1 MKGPWTGC
9 TGAPGALRVS
19 ERQSG
24 DWIDDQ
30 LDDVRLQID
39 TTLPAAAAF
48 EIVKILSGAHLDR
61 MQDRVPRQVS
71 G

>member
-1 MKGPWTGC
+1 MT
-9 TGAPGALRVS
+9 S
-19 ERQSG
+19 
-24 DWIDDQ
+24 IDDQ

>member
-1 MKGPWTGC
+1 MGKTKNGTG
-9 TGAPGALRVS
+9 TVTPAFAMTS
-19 ERQSG
+19 
-24 DWIDDQ
+24 IDDQ

>member
-1 MKGPWTGC
+1 MGKTKNG
-9 TGAPGALRVS
+9 TGAVTPAFAMTS
-19 ERQSG
+19 
-24 DWIDDQ
+24 IDDQ

-48 EIVKILSGAHLDR
+48 EIVKILSGANLDR
-61 MQDRVPRQVS
+61 MQDRVPRQVT

>member
-1 MKGPWTGC
+1 MTPAFAMT
-9 TGAPGALRVS
+9 S
-19 ERQSG
+19 
-24 DWIDDQ
+24 IDDQ

-48 EIVKILSGAHLDR
+48 EIVKILSGAYLDR